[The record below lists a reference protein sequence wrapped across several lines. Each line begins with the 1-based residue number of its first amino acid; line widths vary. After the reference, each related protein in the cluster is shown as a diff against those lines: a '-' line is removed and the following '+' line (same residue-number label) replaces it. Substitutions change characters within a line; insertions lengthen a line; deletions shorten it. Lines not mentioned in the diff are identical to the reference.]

1 MPQAPALAG
10 VLARCPSDYP
20 DATLPSVLSPLPT
33 RPLIAGAATVVL
45 LVALAAGVYAY
56 DRGREDTIGK
66 GVTIGGVD
74 VGGLKRGAAEAKLRR
89 EILTPLDQAV
99 TVDHGAKRWRLS
111 AREAKVATNID
122 ATVDEALLRSRE
134 GNILKRTWRGV
145 TGEKLDA
152 RLEPKV
158 TYSDAAIIR
167 LLDRVRRAVDR
178 PAMNATIK
186 FAVSGP
192 QTTPSHEGLALDAT
206 GLHKKIKAA
215 LVAPD
220 ARRRFSAATHHV
232 RPKLSTE
239 QVIAQNA
246 TTLVVNREQFR
257 LTVFKD
263 LKPVKSYS
271 VAIGAVG
278 LDTPAGLY
286 HIQNKAVDPAW
297 TKPYS
302 DWVPKAEQ
310 GKVVP
315 GGTAENPLKARWLG
329 IFDGAGI
336 HGVDPSE
343 YGTIGHAASHGC
355 VRMRIEDV
363 EDLYPRV
370 PVGTPIFIA

>member
-1 MPQAPALAG
+1 
-10 VLARCPSDYP
+10 
-20 DATLPSVLSPLPT
+20 LPT
-33 RPLIAGAATVVL
+33 RPFIAGAAIVVL
-45 LVALAAGVYAY
+45 LVALAAGTYVY
-56 DRGREDTIGK
+56 DHGREDTIGK

-74 VGGLKRGAAEAKLRR
+74 VGGLKREAAEAKLRR
-89 EILTPLDQAV
+89 EILEPLNQAV
-99 TVDHGAKRWRLS
+99 TVDHGSKRWQLS

-145 TGEKLDA
+145 TGKQLDA
-152 RLEPKV
+152 RLEPQV

-167 LLDRVRRAVDR
+167 LLDRVRRSIDR

-206 GLHKKIKAA
+206 SLHKKIKAA

-220 ARRRFSAATHHV
+220 AKRRFSAVTHHV
-232 RPKLSTE
+232 APKVST
-239 QVIAQNA
+239 QQLINQNS
-246 TTLVVNREQFR
+246 TTLVVNREQFK
-257 LTVFKD
+257 LTVYKD
-263 LKPVKSYS
+263 LKAVKSYS
-271 VAIGAVG
+271 VAIGAIG
-278 LDTPAGLY
+278 RDTPAGLY
-286 HIQNKAVDPAW
+286 HIQNKAVNPAW

-302 DWVPKAEQ
+302 DWVPKDEQ
-310 GKVVP
+310 GTVVP
-315 GGTAENPLKARWLG
+315 GGTAANPLKARWLG
-329 IFDGAGI
+329 IFNGAGI

-343 YGTIGHAASHGC
+343 YGSIGHAASHGC

-370 PVGTPIFIA
+370 PVGAPIFIA

>member
-1 MPQAPALAG
+1 LPARLVIA
-10 VLARCPSDYP
+10 V
-20 DATLPSVLSPLPT
+20 ATC
-33 RPLIAGAATVVL
+33 
-45 LVALAAGVYAY
+45 LVALAALAAAVVVY
-56 DRGREDTIGK
+56 DHGRDDTIGK

-74 VGGLKRGAAEAKLRR
+74 VSGLKRAAAEAKLRR
-89 EILTPLDQAV
+89 AILTPLNQTV
-99 TVDHGAKRWRLS
+99 TVDHGNRRWRLS
-111 AREAKVATNID
+111 AREAKVATNLD

-152 RLEPKV
+152 HLEPQV
-158 TYSDAAIIR
+158 TFSDAAIVR
-167 LLDRVRRAVDR
+167 MLDRVRKAVDR

-192 QTTPSHEGLALDAT
+192 TTTPSHEGLALDAT
-206 GLHKKIKAA
+206 PLHRKIKAA
-215 LVAPD
+215 LGSPTAP
-220 ARRRFSAATHHV
+220 RRFSAVTHHV
-232 RPKLSTE
+232 KPKVSTE
-239 QVIAQNA
+239 QIVAQNA
-246 TTLVVNREQFR
+246 TTLVVNREAFR
-257 LTVFKD
+257 LTVFHD

-286 HIQNKAVDPAW
+286 HIQNKAVNPAW
-297 TKPYS
+297 TKPFS

-355 VRMRIEDV
+355 VRMRIADV

-370 PVGTPIFIA
+370 PVGAPIFIA